1 MTRKRPLSEIR
12 KERNVTQQDIA
23 DHLNVTRQAVSA
35 WERGKAL
42 PDILTGIAVADFLRV
57 SVYEIDW
64 FLKNSEV
71 HPKHADKRT
80 TESNAVA

>member
-1 MTRKRPLSEIR
+1 MVTRKRPLPEIR

-23 DHLNVTRQAVSA
+23 DYVNVTRQAVSA
-35 WERGKAL
+35 WENGKAL

-64 FLKNSEV
+64 FPKSSEV
-71 HPKHADKRT
+71 
-80 TESNAVA
+80 